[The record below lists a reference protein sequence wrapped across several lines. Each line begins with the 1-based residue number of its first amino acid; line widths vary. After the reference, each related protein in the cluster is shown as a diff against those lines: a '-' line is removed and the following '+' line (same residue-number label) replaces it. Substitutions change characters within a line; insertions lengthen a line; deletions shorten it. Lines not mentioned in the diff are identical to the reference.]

1 MAGHPSVK
9 KRQKELQRK
18 ERQAEKLARRDERR
32 TRPQSSA
39 QDESFELIVPG
50 EQPQEAGDPGSAS
63 VPEAP
68 PVAPPGSGEEQRGT

>member
-32 TRPQSSA
+32 TRPNAPA
-39 QDESFELIVPG
+39 QDESLDLLALEG
-50 EQPQEAGDPGSAS
+50 AAPGSADAAP
-63 VPEAP
+63 VPPTETPAIAP
-68 PVAPPGSGEEQRGT
+68 SDEESRRT